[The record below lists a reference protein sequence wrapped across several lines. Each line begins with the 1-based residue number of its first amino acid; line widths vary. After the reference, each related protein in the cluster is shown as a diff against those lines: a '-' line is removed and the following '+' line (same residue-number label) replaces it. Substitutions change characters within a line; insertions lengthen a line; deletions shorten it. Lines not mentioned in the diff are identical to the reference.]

1 MHEAFDSGD
10 KIMASVAGQN
20 VRRSTESGRGDDGPA
35 LSIDINVSGE
45 ILGMLDHLA
54 QDSGLTIEEVVLR
67 AFVVYKEVVEARRQ
81 GKAVG
86 IAPSPDVLETQFVG
100 F

>member
-1 MHEAFDSGD
+1 MREAFDSGD
-10 KIMASVAGQN
+10 RFMASVAAQN
-20 VRRSTESGRGDDGPA
+20 VRRSAESGRGDESPA

>member
-1 MHEAFDSGD
+1 MLEGFDSGD
-10 KIMASVAGQN
+10 RLMASVAPQS
-20 VRRSTESGRGDDGPA
+20 VRRSDDSPA
-35 LSIDINVSGE
+35 LSVDINVSGE
-45 ILGMLDHLA
+45 MLGMLDHLA
-54 QDSGLTIEEVVLR
+54 QDSGLTLEEVVLR